1 MKRLIKSLSIALFVI
16 IIVFSTYTVDAETM
30 QVPQWYNL
38 KAALDEPPVVGKTV
52 NLKVELQAIIGDL
65 NNISINLI
73 LPEGWTVDKKKKS
86 VKKIESGK
94 TEQINFS
101 VMPKNELTQ
110 GSIVVE
116 AVFDIPKASI
126 NNAIDK
132 MTTDKNVANGLKS
145 TVKAWPTPTK
155 RYTDTSFAI
164 FPEESFYPLSGDMWV
179 CYADELSPDKAFK
192 GPVYYID
199 SLLSLHQAQ
208 TDVEMFNQLNVL
220 LKTDMT
226 LAVNLTESGIDLN
239 KKRFDYLNG
248 LYVLAVDAWKN
259 QDYQTA
265 LDFLELLEKES
276 VELKKS
282 YADYL
287 KIATGNMRALV
298 FWKQGQRRLA
308 EETFKNTFALNRKHK
323 LQRYILRNLGLLMY
337 SSKDKETARQM
348 YSLAKNIKSGYILL
362 DKELELLNK

>member
-1 MKRLIKSLSIALFVI
+1 MKRLIKSLSIALFILI
-16 IIVFSTYTVDAETM
+16 IAFSTYTVDAETM

-38 KAALDEPPVVGKTV
+38 KAALDEPPVVGKSV

-145 TVKAWPTPTK
+145 TVKAWPTPAK

-179 CYADELSPDKAFK
+179 CYADELSPDKAF
-192 GPVYYID
+192 
-199 SLLSLHQAQ
+199 
-208 TDVEMFNQLNVL
+208 
-220 LKTDMT
+220 
-226 LAVNLTESGIDLN
+226 
-239 KKRFDYLNG
+239 
-248 LYVLAVDAWKN
+248 
-259 QDYQTA
+259 
-265 LDFLELLEKES
+265 
-276 VELKKS
+276 
-282 YADYL
+282 
-287 KIATGNMRALV
+287 
-298 FWKQGQRRLA
+298 
-308 EETFKNTFALNRKHK
+308 
-323 LQRYILRNLGLLMY
+323 
-337 SSKDKETARQM
+337 
-348 YSLAKNIKSGYILL
+348 
-362 DKELELLNK
+362 

>member
-1 MKRLIKSLSIALFVI
+1 
-16 IIVFSTYTVDAETM
+16 
-30 QVPQWYNL
+30 
-38 KAALDEPPVVGKTV
+38 
-52 NLKVELQAIIGDL
+52 
-65 NNISINLI
+65 
-73 LPEGWTVDKKKKS
+73 
-86 VKKIESGK
+86 
-94 TEQINFS
+94 
-101 VMPKNELTQ
+101 
-110 GSIVVE
+110 
-116 AVFDIPKASI
+116 
-126 NNAIDK
+126 
-132 MTTDKNVANGLKS
+132 
-145 TVKAWPTPTK
+145 
-155 RYTDTSFAI
+155 
-164 FPEESFYPLSGDMWV
+164 MWV
-179 CYADELSPDKAFK
+179 SYADELSPDKAFK

-199 SLLSLHQAQ
+199 SLISLHQAQ
-208 TDVEMFNQLNVL
+208 TDVEMFNKLNVL

-259 QDYQTA
+259 QDFQTA

-308 EETFKNTFALNRKHK
+308 EEAFKNTFALNRKHK

-337 SSKDKETARQM
+337 SSKDKETAKQM
-348 YSLAKNIKSGYILL
+348 YSLAKNIKSGYTLL